1 MESFDVYTV
10 TALLTVCLLVA
21 GVALVSFNNQ
31 IARLEELLER
41 ESNEANYY
49 SKESLDRLEEIFAL
63 RQKIE
68 ELKHTNSPE
77 EKLDLN
83 NIPNVVAPKKKTKKT
98 S

>member
-10 TALLTVCLLVA
+10 AALLTVCLLVA

-31 IARLEELLER
+31 ITRLEELLER
-41 ESNEANYY
+41 EAKETNYY

-63 RQKIE
+63 RQQVE
-68 ELKHTNSPE
+68 ELKQNQTLG
-77 EKLDLN
+77 EKLDAS
-83 NIPNVVAPKKKTKKT
+83 NVPPVTASKKSRRKN